1 MAAIE
6 EKLTVGKKV
15 NNFLDKNRIKLLV
28 ILILC
33 ICFVVGFVIGSL
45 VSSSS
50 KEKKL
55 AEIEQITYELTNDS
69 ADLEESEIEKRI
81 DDALSK
87 LAAFTNKGGIVGIR
101 ANLLYADLL
110 YKQEKFA
117 DAIPYFEKVAS
128 LKSKAYTAPLAL
140 YNAAVCYEETDNIEK
155 ACELYKQVS
164 ENKDFFLMAHA
175 KFSYGRILESQ
186 GKYKEAVEV
195 YNELNNSLPFDTW
208 SNLAKTRILDLQIQG
223 KVE

>member
-1 MAAIE
+1 M
-6 EKLTVGKKV
+6 
-15 NNFLDKNRIKLLV
+15 KNSNA
-28 ILILC
+28 C
-33 ICFVVGFVIGSL
+33 ICFLFRTITLQNSICWIIKFSISSAC
-45 VSSSS
+45 SSSLTS
-50 KEKKL
+50 VSITTLGVNFLAKL
-55 AEIEQITYELTNDS
+55 S
-69 ADLEESEIEKRI
+69 
-81 DDALSK
+81 
-87 LAAFTNKGGIVGIR
+87 AFTNKGGIVGVR

-110 YKQEKFA
+110 YKQDKFA

-128 LKSKAYTAPLAL
+128 LKPKAHTAPLAL
-140 YNAAVCYEETDNIEK
+140 YNAAVCYEETGNVEK

-195 YNELNNSLPFDTW
+195 YSELNDALPYDTW
-208 SNLAKTRILDLQIQG
+208 SNLAKTRILDLQISG

>member
-15 NNFLDKNRIKLLV
+15 NNFLDKNRSKLLV
-28 ILILC
+28 VLILC

-45 VSSSS
+45 ISSNS

-55 AEIEQITYELTNDS
+55 AEIEQITYELTNES
-69 ADLEESEIEKRI
+69 ADLEESEINKRI
-81 DDALSK
+81 DDALAK
-87 LAAFTNKGGIVGIR
+87 LSAFTNKGGIVGVR

-110 YKQEKFA
+110 YKQGKFA

-140 YNAAVCYEETDNIEK
+140 YNAAVCYEETGNVEK

-195 YNELNNSLPFDTW
+195 YTELNDALPFDTW
-208 SNLAKTRILDLQIQG
+208 SNLAKTRILDLQISG